1 MASANQFNG
10 ALDALADL
18 NRKLVELYL
27 SRSTAQGPLNQVLMQ
42 ANMNDANRF
51 FEHAFGQ
58 PNALVEQQLKWW
70 QQQLELSQH
79 AVLRLFGQP
88 SEPVIQPDRSDR
100 RFTSDEWQ
108 QNILFDYL
116 KQSYLLTTQ
125 NVLGSIN
132 QLETLDE
139 ETRKRLEFFT
149 RQYLSALSPSNYLLS
164 NPELLKV
171 TLENNGQNLVKG
183 MELLVED
190 MEKSADTLNIRM
202 TDQSSFRPGDNLATT
217 PGKVIFRNHLFE
229 LIQYV
234 PTTEEV
240 LQRPLLIVP
249 PFINKF
255 YILDLQAQNSFVRWA
270 VSQGHTVFM
279 MSWVNATPE
288 LKDIT
293 FEDYVIDGVL
303 AALDAIETATGEKE
317 VNGIGY
323 CIGGTLL
330 SVTMAYLAARRMK
343 QRIRTGTLFTTLL
356 DFAKPGDIGVFINEE
371 TVSAV
376 ETQNQIKG
384 YMDGRQ
390 IAVSFS
396 LLRENSLY
404 WNYFVDNYL
413 KGKSPMAFDILYWN
427 CDSTNVPAA
436 CHNFLLRQ
444 CYLENQ
450 LIMPGG
456 ISIRGTAIDLNK
468 IKLPLYFLSAAEDH
482 IALWD
487 ATYDGAKVIGKDN
500 SHVTFVLGESG
511 HIAGVVNPPEKG
523 KYGYWCNPDN
533 SFLPDDS
540 QAWLNAAE
548 HHKGSWWPHWQQ
560 WLVSH
565 LPEGSKPVPARQ
577 PVARENQPL
586 LGDAPGEY
594 VKVRISGIDQQIK
607 ASLLHP
613 SSEESAEENAA

>member
-288 LKDIT
+288 HKDIT
-293 FEDYVIDGVL
+293 FEDYVIDG
-303 AALDAIETATGEKE
+303 
-317 VNGIGY
+317 
-323 CIGGTLL
+323 
-330 SVTMAYLAARRMK
+330 
-343 QRIRTGTLFTTLL
+343 
-356 DFAKPGDIGVFINEE
+356 
-371 TVSAV
+371 
-376 ETQNQIKG
+376 
-384 YMDGRQ
+384 
-390 IAVSFS
+390 
-396 LLRENSLY
+396 
-404 WNYFVDNYL
+404 
-413 KGKSPMAFDILYWN
+413 
-427 CDSTNVPAA
+427 
-436 CHNFLLRQ
+436 
-444 CYLENQ
+444 
-450 LIMPGG
+450 
-456 ISIRGTAIDLNK
+456 
-468 IKLPLYFLSAAEDH
+468 
-482 IALWD
+482 
-487 ATYDGAKVIGKDN
+487 
-500 SHVTFVLGESG
+500 
-511 HIAGVVNPPEKG
+511 
-523 KYGYWCNPDN
+523 
-533 SFLPDDS
+533 
-540 QAWLNAAE
+540 
-548 HHKGSWWPHWQQ
+548 
-560 WLVSH
+560 
-565 LPEGSKPVPARQ
+565 
-577 PVARENQPL
+577 
-586 LGDAPGEY
+586 
-594 VKVRISGIDQQIK
+594 
-607 ASLLHP
+607 
-613 SSEESAEENAA
+613 